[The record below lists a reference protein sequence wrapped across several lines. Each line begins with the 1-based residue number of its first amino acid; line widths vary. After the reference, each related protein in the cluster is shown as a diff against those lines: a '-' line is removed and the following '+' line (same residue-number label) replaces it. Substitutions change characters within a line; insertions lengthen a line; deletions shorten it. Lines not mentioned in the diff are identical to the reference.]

1 VLAQAVQ
8 NAVRFLVLDRHSDGI
23 GKEGGGKSDRQYM
36 SDLCGA
42 ELAEEGPPDS
52 VMTTVAAVR
61 ALLAYGSLV
70 NREDAG
76 AAQAAGEQPGSAV
89 GVAGAV
95 YRPPEPHLPCLRFEV
110 E

>member
-1 VLAQAVQ
+1 
-8 NAVRFLVLDRHSDGI
+8 
-23 GKEGGGKSDRQYM
+23 
-36 SDLCGA
+36 
-42 ELAEEGPPDS
+42 
-52 VMTTVAAVR
+52 
-61 ALLAYGSLV
+61 V

-110 E
+110 